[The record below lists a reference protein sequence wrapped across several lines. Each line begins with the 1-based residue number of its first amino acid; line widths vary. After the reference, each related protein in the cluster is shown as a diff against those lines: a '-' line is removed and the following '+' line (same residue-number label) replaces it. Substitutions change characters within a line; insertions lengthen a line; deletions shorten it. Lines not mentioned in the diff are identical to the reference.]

1 MKKTLYFA
9 AAAIALVACSKTEIV
24 PQTDGTNDITVS
36 VAVDNG
42 SATKAVYDG
51 DKHIKFEKGDGF
63 YGAVAKTSTPNTAV
77 MVAKQSGAT
86 ASVYYSKFSIV
97 DAAAESPEFKG
108 SLYSIPD
115 ADFEDEYILYGLF
128 PTSAVNPYDIAD
140 CDNMVWTVT
149 LPSAQKPTQTYWES
163 KADVMVLQ
171 PTVISTAD
179 KTHDDQYGEYSTTQN
194 EKLKFA
200 HVFGFGKFTFAG
212 VPAEYENLVVKSIRI
227 ETADAAQK
235 ISGSFDIDIKKHVDE
250 IVPKANYSS
259 YNYISLTGDG
269 KTTVKDYVAWIVAN
283 PGKYDV
289 TITVETS
296 KAALVFE
303 RTGLNI
309 VRGNIAAPVVN
320 YKSSD
325 TINSHDVTLA
335 EGETWAHTF
344 TSSNCITSANQEKS
358 WGPAGKTMAFSLS
371 YPGSTNSNYGYY
383 LRGGDYSTGYV
394 YAQKLASSNIIGG
407 KVLLT
412 SAAAFSGA
420 SLVKVNLG
428 IYTKDVTADFTVSLV
443 DGADSTAIGH
453 VSVSGSNADINGTDF
468 YFESPDGKKGQL
480 VICVDNFSNTN
491 CAPYLKTLAINPVPD
506 IVLEDTSVKVSTDA
520 GTGKLSCKVYAASG
534 DPTVTV
540 SDDAAE
546 WLSAKYDSESESV
559 IYTVAANT
567 GAKRTGTI
575 SVKAQNTA
583 GETVSAL
590 KVTQN
595 SATAKEYTLTVTA
608 ADVYPAIQAKI
619 EELTAAGTTIGSYDG
634 YPVDVTVKAKAADG
648 SEKDVTFSAEKI
660 VLKSAT
666 ESQFTMKKSF
676 TSSSLGE
683 ITKIVVEA
691 NSKLEGTNY
700 NDTFELRLSE
710 DNSSWTKA
718 KTADGVSIVSAS
730 RESTGYT
737 TTVTNIPD
745 TYTQMKFYSDYSAP
759 IVYSFE
765 ITFVAD

>member
-77 MVAKQSGAT
+77 MVAKQSGVA

-335 EGETWAHTF
+335 EGETWQQVFA
-344 TSSNCITSANQEKS
+344 SSSSCISSYNPEQN
-358 WGPAGKTMAFSLS
+358 WGPAGKTMVFSLS
-371 YPGSTNSNYGYY
+371 YPGSTNSNYGSS
-383 LRGGDYSTGYV
+383 LGYASIG
-394 YAQKLASSNIIGG
+394 YAQGLAYQNILGG
-407 KVLLT
+407 KVVL
-412 SAAAFSGA
+412 SSDAAFAGA
-420 SLVKVNLG
+420 SLIKANFG
-428 IYTKDVTADFTVSLV
+428 IYTKDVTADFTLSLV
-443 DGADSTAIGH
+443 DGADSTALGT
-453 VSVSGSNADINGTDF
+453 VSVTGSNEDLNGTDY
-468 YFESPDGKKGQL
+468 YFENPDGKKGQL
-480 VICVDNFSNTN
+480 VICVDNFSDTN
-491 CAPYLKTLAINPVPD
+491 CRPYLKTLTLNPAPD
-506 IVLEDTSVKVSTDA
+506 IVIDTTPLKMA
-520 GTGKLSCKVYAASG
+520 KEGGNGTLSCKTFAATG
-534 DPTVTV
+534 DPTVKV

-546 WLSAKYDSESESV
+546 WLSAQYDSESESV
-559 IYTVAANT
+559 NYTVAANT
-567 GAKRTGTI
+567 GAKRIGTI
-575 SVKAQNTA
+575 TVTAQGIAETSVSIT
-583 GETVSAL
+583 
-590 KVTQN
+590 VTQA
-595 SATAKEYTLTVTA
+595 SATAVEFKLAVTA
-608 ADVYPAIQAKI
+608 ADV
-619 EELTAAGTTIGSYDG
+619 
-634 YPVDVTVKAKAADG
+634 KAAIDAALDGAEATSEYKELKATFNAVSTANAEVTLPVEIDFTLINYSTATTECFKSNLNGKICCTSAVGSISNMVVVADNAVKSGNYDALTMKLSSDG
-648 SEKDVTFSAEKI
+648 SDWNDAP
-660 VLKSAT
+660 LANR
-666 ESQFTMKKSF
+666 
-676 TSSSLGE
+676 TSTS
-683 ITKIVVEA
+683 
-691 NSKLEGTNY
+691 
-700 NDTFELRLSE
+700 
-710 DNSSWTKA
+710 
-718 KTADGVSIVSAS
+718 ADGK
-730 RESTGYT
+730 YT
-737 TTVTNIPD
+737 NTVTND
-745 TYTQMKFYSDYSAP
+745 NEDYTWFNIYTGWGTLT
-759 IVYSFE
+759 VYSFE
-765 ITFVAD
+765 VTFVAE